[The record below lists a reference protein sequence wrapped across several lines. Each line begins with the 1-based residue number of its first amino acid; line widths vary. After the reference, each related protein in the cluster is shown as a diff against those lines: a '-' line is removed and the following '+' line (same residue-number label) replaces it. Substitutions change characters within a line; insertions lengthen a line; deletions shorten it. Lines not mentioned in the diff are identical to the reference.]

1 MSNLF
6 NFLVS
11 IANMCIKISKG
22 DITTSS
28 NINMEG
34 NETEKKRKKHN
45 ECTHVRIIV
54 PSLMFLSNTN
64 IY

>member
-6 NFLVS
+6 NLLVS

-22 DITTSS
+22 DITTLS

-34 NETEKKRKKHN
+34 NETEKKKK
-45 ECTHVRIIV
+45 RAQ
-54 PSLMFLSNTN
+54 
-64 IY
+64 